1 MRRVW
6 THASA
11 ARARPATLTLMSR
24 ASASPPPT
32 NRYFGDSRCRSIWHW
47 QLIIAFTTVAIAV
60 GVAALS
66 PERFSDW
73 RFSVSVILIV
83 AITMATLS
91 IPWHRLGRAA
101 VLAVPVL
108 DALLIGLIVAGRT
121 PAGSFLWV
129 FPVAWVATYF
139 RTVALVGML
148 SLIAGIEL
156 VILLTSGVTVQATME
171 LPISVVALCF
181 VGVIMSVG
189 STRNRSSRRLLSAQ
203 SDRLAHALE
212 RVQFQKARN
221 LRVLDALDIGAAR
234 VSPGG
239 AIEVASAV
247 FRRLYALDSAS
258 NLHPARAVEYRTR
271 RGEAVPASETTIS
284 RAGRGELLQDEVV
297 WLFGVDGRWRALRAS
312 TKAIDPDD
320 ADDGLL
326 LRVEDVTESIDPRAG
341 EDAVRRS
348 ITHELRNPLTAVLGH
363 VELLLERD
371 DLDAAARRQLDVVE
385 HAGARMEQLIDRAL
399 SVPGARDDDAD
410 EPFDLADI
418 AFASVDGFTPAADAS
433 GVTVEVRL
441 FEDLPVCGDA
451 FRLRQVVDNVLGNAI
466 KFAQRG
472 GRVIVQGHREDT
484 GGVQLLVTDNG
495 IGIADDDLPRIFERE
510 FRTELA
516 RQRGIPGTGLGLSIS
531 RDIVMSEGGRPEVT
545 SELGQ
550 GTSVSIVLPTFDA
563 DRERMPA

>member
-1 MRRVW
+1 
-6 THASA
+6 
-11 ARARPATLTLMSR
+11 MSR
-24 ASASPPPT
+24 ASASQPPT
-32 NRYFGDSRCRSIWHW
+32 IRYFGDSRCRSIWQW
-47 QLIIAFTTVAIAV
+47 QLIVAFTTVAIAV

-66 PERFSDW
+66 PVRFVDW

-83 AITMATLS
+83 TITMATLS
-91 IPWHRLGRAA
+91 IPWHRLGSAA
-101 VLAVPVL
+101 VLALPVF
-108 DALLIGLIVAGRT
+108 DALMIGLMVSGQT

-139 RTVALVGML
+139 RTAALVGML

-156 VILLTSGVTVQATME
+156 VILLTSGITVQATME
-171 LPISVVALCF
+171 LLISVVALCF

-203 SDRLAHALE
+203 SDRLVHALE
-212 RVQFQKARN
+212 RVRLQKARN
-221 LRVLDALDIGAAR
+221 LRVLDALDIGVAR
-234 VSPGG
+234 VGRGG
-239 AIEVASAV
+239 VVEVASAA
-247 FRRLYALDSAS
+247 FRRLYALESAVD
-258 NLHPARAVEYRTR
+258 LHPARAVEYRTR
-271 RGEAVPASETTIS
+271 RGDVVPASETTIS
-284 RAGRGELLQDEVV
+284 RAARGELFQNEVV
-297 WLFGVDGRWRALRAS
+297 WLFGLDGRWRALRAS
-312 TKAIDPDD
+312 TEAIDPDV

-348 ITHELRNPLTAVLGH
+348 IAHELRNPLTAVLGH

-484 GGVQLLVTDNG
+484 GEVQLLVTDNG

-531 RDIVMSEGGRPEVT
+531 RDIVMSEGGRLEVT

-550 GTSVSIVLPTFDA
+550 GTSVSIVLPAFDA

>member
-1 MRRVW
+1 MR
-6 THASA
+6 THAPSA
-11 ARARPATLTLMSR
+11 RVRPATLTLMSR
-24 ASASPPPT
+24 ASASQPPT
-32 NRYFGDSRCRSIWHW
+32 IRYFGDSRCRSIWHW

-101 VLAVPVL
+101 VLGVPVL

-139 RTVALVGML
+139 RTAALLGML

-156 VILLTSGVTVQATME
+156 VILLTSGITVQATME
-171 LPISVVALCF
+171 LLISVVALCF

-203 SDRLAHALE
+203 SDRLVHALE
-212 RVQFQKARN
+212 RVRLQKARN
-221 LRVLDALDIGAAR
+221 LRVLDALDIGVAR
-234 VSPGG
+234 VGRGG
-239 AIEVASAV
+239 VVEVASAA
-247 FRRLYALDSAS
+247 FRRLYALESAVD
-258 NLHPARAVEYRTR
+258 LHPARAVEYRTR
-271 RGEAVPASETTIS
+271 RGDVVPASETTIS
-284 RAGRGELLQDEVV
+284 RAGRGELFQNEVV
-297 WLFGVDGRWRALRAS
+297 WLFGLDGRWRALRAS
-312 TKAIDPDD
+312 TKAIDPDV

-348 ITHELRNPLTAVLGH
+348 IAHELRNPLTAVLGH

-433 GVTVEVRL
+433 GVTVEARL

-484 GGVQLLVTDNG
+484 GEVQLLVTDNG

-510 FRTELA
+510 FRTQLA

-531 RDIVMSEGGRPEVT
+531 RDIVMSEGGRLEVT

-550 GTSVSIVLPTFDA
+550 GTSVSIVLPAFDA